1 MTEDGKSAWGRIFPI
16 SLLESVPD
24 VREVQSTY
32 SQIWFGFYV
41 YMYTCMYIHARGRR
55 QWSCAAILYSRVRV
69 GTYVTSAALH
79 VHVHVFEEHRSIC
92 TRTSAYIYM

>member
-1 MTEDGKSAWGRIFPI
+1 MARALGAEYFLSLSLNQFLTCGKFKVHTPK
-16 SLLESVPD
+16 
-24 VREVQSTY
+24 Y
-32 SQIWFGFYV
+32 WFGFYV